1 MIKIKGKNEYG
12 KRQAGE
18 RFQTSLRE
26 HLLTFNDGVISII
39 TIMVLSIPAPRS
51 DGDFWYDAHRIFIT
65 FKRAMKQVVIADFFL
80 LTLSF
85 IPVMTKWIIIDP
97 SQMALAVYGGVYLLV
112 QMCAF
117 WIFVAG
123 NYCRVHKGA
132 VWQTAL
138 VRTLLIGMPLAVVLI
153 LLPKITLIMYLV
165 LPIIRSSHLIEHLD
179 DIIIKSKTPDF
190 LSGVLCRV

>member
-1 MIKIKGKNEYG
+1 MEKDKQD
-12 KRQAGE
+12 RFFE

-26 HLLTFNDGVISII
+26 HLLTFNDGVIAIII

-51 DGDFWYDAHRIFIT
+51 DGDFWYDAHCIFIT
-65 FKRAMKQVVIADFFL
+65 FKRVTKQVVIADFFL

-123 NYCRVHKGA
+123 NYGRVHKGA

-165 LPIIRSSHLIEHLD
+165 LLIISFFA
-179 DIIIKSKTPDF
+179 PD
-190 LSGVLCRV
+190 RAPRRHYHKK

>member
-1 MIKIKGKNEYG
+1 MEKDKQD
-12 KRQAGE
+12 RFFE

-26 HLLTFNDGVISII
+26 HLLTFNDGVIAIII

-65 FKRAMKQVVIADFFL
+65 FKRATKQVVIADFFL

-123 NYCRVHKGA
+123 NYGRVHNGA

-138 VRTLLIGMPLAVVLI
+138 VRTLLTGIPLAVVLI

>member
-1 MIKIKGKNEYG
+1 MEKDKQD
-12 KRQAGE
+12 RFFE

-26 HLLTFNDGVISII
+26 HLLTFNDGVIAIII

-65 FKRAMKQVVIADFFL
+65 FKRVTKQVVIADFFL

-138 VRTLLIGMPLAVVLI
+138 VRTRLIGMPLAVVLI

>member
-1 MIKIKGKNEYG
+1 MEKDKQD
-12 KRQAGE
+12 RFFE

-26 HLLTFNDGVISII
+26 HLLTFNDGVIAIII

-65 FKRAMKQVVIADFFL
+65 FKRVTKQVVIADFFL

-123 NYCRVHKGA
+123 NYGRVHKGA

>member
-1 MIKIKGKNEYG
+1 MSMEKDKQD
-12 KRQAGE
+12 RFFE

-26 HLLTFNDGVISII
+26 HLLTFNDGVIAIII
-39 TIMVLSIPAPRS
+39 TIMVLSIPSPRS

-65 FKRAMKQVVIADFFL
+65 FKRVTKQVVIADFFL

-123 NYCRVHKGA
+123 NYGRVHKGA

-138 VRTLLIGMPLAVVLI
+138 VRTLLTGIPLAVVLI

>member
-1 MIKIKGKNEYG
+1 MEKDKQD
-12 KRQAGE
+12 RFFE

-26 HLLTFNDGVISII
+26 HLLTFNDGVIAIII

-65 FKRAMKQVVIADFFL
+65 FKRATKQVVIADFFL

-112 QMCAF
+112 QVCAF

-123 NYCRVHKGA
+123 NYGRVHNGA

-153 LLPKITLIMYLV
+153 LLPKITLIMSLV

>member
-1 MIKIKGKNEYG
+1 MSMEKDKQD
-12 KRQAGE
+12 RFFE

-26 HLLTFNDGVISII
+26 HLLTFNDGVIAIII
-39 TIMVLSIPAPRS
+39 TIMVLSIPALRS

-65 FKRAMKQVVIADFFL
+65 FKRATKQVVIADFFL

-112 QMCAF
+112 QVCAF

-123 NYCRVHKGA
+123 NS
-132 VWQTAL
+132 
-138 VRTLLIGMPLAVVLI
+138 VVLI

-165 LPIIRSSHLIEHLD
+165 LLIISFFA
-179 DIIIKSKTPDF
+179 PD
-190 LSGVLCRV
+190 RAPRRHYHKK

>member
-1 MIKIKGKNEYG
+1 MSMEKDKQD
-12 KRQAGE
+12 RFFE

-26 HLLTFNDGVISII
+26 HLLTFNDGVIAIII

-65 FKRAMKQVVIADFFL
+65 FKRATKQGVIADFFL

-112 QMCAF
+112 
-117 WIFVAG
+117 
-123 NYCRVHKGA
+123 
-132 VWQTAL
+132 
-138 VRTLLIGMPLAVVLI
+138 
-153 LLPKITLIMYLV
+153 
-165 LPIIRSSHLIEHLD
+165 
-179 DIIIKSKTPDF
+179 
-190 LSGVLCRV
+190 

>member
-1 MIKIKGKNEYG
+1 MSMEKDKQD
-12 KRQAGE
+12 RFFE

-26 HLLTFNDGVISII
+26 HLLTFNDGVIAIII

-65 FKRAMKQVVIADFFL
+65 FKRVTKQVVIADFFL

-138 VRTLLIGMPLAVVLI
+138 VRTLLTGIPLAVVLI

>member
-1 MIKIKGKNEYG
+1 MEKDKQD
-12 KRQAGE
+12 RFFE

-26 HLLTFNDGVISII
+26 HLLTFNDGVIAIII

-65 FKRAMKQVVIADFFL
+65 FKRATKQVVIADFFL

-123 NYCRVHKGA
+123 NYGRVHKGA
-132 VWQTAL
+132 VGQTAL

>member
-1 MIKIKGKNEYG
+1 MGMEKDKQD
-12 KRQAGE
+12 RFFE

-26 HLLTFNDGVISII
+26 HLLTFNDGVIAIII

-65 FKRAMKQVVIADFFL
+65 FKRATKQVVIADFFL

-123 NYCRVHKGA
+123 NYGRVHKGA

-138 VRTLLIGMPLAVVLI
+138 VRTLLIGIPLAVVLI

>member
-1 MIKIKGKNEYG
+1 MEKDKQD
-12 KRQAGE
+12 RFFE

-26 HLLTFNDGVISII
+26 HLLTFNDGVIAIII
-39 TIMVLSIPAPRS
+39 TIMVLSIPSPRS

-65 FKRAMKQVVIADFFL
+65 FKRATKQVVIADFFL

-112 QMCAF
+112 QVCAF

-123 NYCRVHKGA
+123 NYGRVHKGA